1 MVSTLNIN
9 AVGLGNGILYQSYF
23 VCVKESP
30 EGTLIEYGKSQG
42 FTKNR
47 DVFLAMNDTQNP
59 FYSRFYSFGNGEDPV
74 QVVDVHVLSRRLSNV
89 KCRGDTKLDEKTNLC
104 VQDCHELC
112 DPAQGMQKNKNQNRD
127 LRYWRFETNNLHN
140 VPSSAA
146 VNRAANVSRQ
156 NCLLPN
162 CLLPNP
168 PLLSQ
173 AGGALSISRAY

>member
-47 DVFLAMNDTQNP
+47 DVFLTMNDTQNP

-112 DPAQGMQKNKNQNRD
+112 DPAQGMQKNKTRTETWDIGD
-127 LRYWRFETNNLHN
+127 LKRTTYIMYHLPLQSTAPQTFPAKTASYQTASYQILHF
-140 VPSSAA
+140 
-146 VNRAANVSRQ
+146 
-156 NCLLPN
+156 
-162 CLLPNP
+162 
-168 PLLSQ
+168 
-173 AGGALSISRAY
+173 

>member
-23 VCVKESP
+23 VCVKESS

-42 FTKNR
+42 FTENR
-47 DVFLAMNDTQNP
+47 DVFLTMHDSRNP

-89 KCRGDTKLDEKTNLC
+89 NCRGDTKLDEGKNLC

-112 DPAQGMQKNKNQNRD
+112 DPAQGTQKNKNHNRD
-127 LRYWRFETNNLHN
+127 LRISDFKRPHCERF
-140 VPSSAA
+140 
-146 VNRAANVSRQ
+146 
-156 NCLLPN
+156 
-162 CLLPNP
+162 P
-168 PLLSQ
+168 PKLS
-173 AGGALSISRAY
+173 LVV